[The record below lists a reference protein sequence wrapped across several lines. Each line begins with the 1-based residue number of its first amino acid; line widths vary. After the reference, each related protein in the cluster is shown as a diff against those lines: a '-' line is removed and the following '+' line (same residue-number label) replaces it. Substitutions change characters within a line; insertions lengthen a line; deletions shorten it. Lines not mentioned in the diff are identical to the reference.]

1 MSTVVQRVDDCS
13 VEPGQAE
20 EGKRAV
26 GSLRLSRIG
35 RSLSV
40 LTFTAW
46 LIASAWGADRGL
58 GGTGTPAAPAAQV
71 CDDAVL
77 RNGFTIQF
85 FRREVTGLATRLW
98 LCAGSDA
105 GYVDIPSEQ
114 IEGFQPGPREASSAP
129 SAPTAS
135 PEVPAGPILPAKS
148 PIESLIAAAAA
159 RHLIDPDFVSSVV
172 KFESGFIPT
181 AVSPKGALGLMQLMP
196 QTAAWLGVEN
206 VLDPAANVEGGTKY
220 LRQLLDQ
227 YDGDALKALAAYN
240 AGPQRVE
247 QYGGVPPFPETR
259 AYITRIIDDY
269 NRKKHQQ
276 QAHSS
281 PPPADQ

>member
-1 MSTVVQRVDDCS
+1 VSS
-13 VEPGQAE
+13 
-20 EGKRAV
+20 
-26 GSLRLSRIG
+26 SRLSRIV
-35 RSLSV
+35 RSLSG
-40 LTFTAW
+40 FAFAAW

-58 GGTGTPAAPAAQV
+58 GGSATTASPAAQI
-71 CDDAVL
+71 CETAVL
-77 RNGFTIQF
+77 RNGFSIQY
-85 FRREVTGLATRLW
+85 FRREVAALATRLW
-98 LCAGSDA
+98 LCTGSDA
-105 GYVDIPSEQ
+105 GYVEIPSEQ
-114 IEGFQPGPREASSAP
+114 IEGFEPAPNEASSVA
-129 SAPTAS
+129 
-135 PEVPAGPILPAKS
+135 
-148 PIESLIAAAAA
+148 
-159 RHLIDPDFVSSVV
+159 SVV
-172 KFESGFIPT
+172 KAESGFIPT

-196 QTAAWLGVEN
+196 RTAAWLGVEN

-276 QAHSS
+276 ETHSS
-281 PPPADQ
+281 APPADQ

>member
-1 MSTVVQRVDDCS
+1 
-13 VEPGQAE
+13 
-20 EGKRAV
+20 V
-26 GSLRLSRIG
+26 GSSRLSRIS

-40 LTFTAW
+40 FAFTAW
-46 LIASAWGADRGL
+46 LIASAWAADRGL
-58 GGTGTPAAPAAQV
+58 GGPATAAVPTAQI

-85 FRREVTGLATRLW
+85 FRREITGLATRLW
-98 LCAGSDA
+98 LCAGNDA

-114 IEGFQPGPREASSAP
+114 IEGFEPGPSEASAAP
-129 SAPTAS
+129 LAPTGG
-135 PEVPAGPILPAKS
+135 PEAPAGPTLPAKS

-172 KFESGFIPT
+172 KAESGFIPT

-196 QTAAWLGVEN
+196 RTAASLGVED

-220 LRQLLDQ
+220 LRQLLDL

-259 AYITRIIDDY
+259 AYITRIINDY

-276 QAHSS
+276 EAHSAA
-281 PPPADQ
+281 PPADR